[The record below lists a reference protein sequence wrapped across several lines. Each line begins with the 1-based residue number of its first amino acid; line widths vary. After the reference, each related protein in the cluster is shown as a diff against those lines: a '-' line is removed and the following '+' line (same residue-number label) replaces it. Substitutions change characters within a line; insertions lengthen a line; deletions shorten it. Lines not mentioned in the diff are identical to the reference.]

1 MAVMDF
7 LQENGIA
14 LRDTRPGNYKTTC
27 PQCSHT
33 RKNRRDPCL
42 SVTIDG
48 DGAVWNCHHCGYS
61 GGSKEGQQAPRYERR
76 EYTKPKREANPERTD
91 KLLEWFKARAISP
104 ATVEHFGIYR
114 TRQWFPQTGNEQDC
128 IAFPYEF
135 REQLRNVKYRTAD
148 KHFRQEKNPEP
159 VLFNADSIDEG
170 QDLIWCEGEM
180 DVMAFYEAGFPH
192 VVSLPNGAP
201 AKPEESDKRYEPL
214 GLHWDDLKNVR
225 RHYIATDMDEP
236 GERLASELARRLGK
250 DKCFRVRFTQG
261 KDGNECLIAKGA
273 DVLRADVD
281 FAEPWP
287 IDGLYEASAYE
298 GDVLDLYH
306 GRGPKAQTT
315 GFREFDNAFRF
326 LPGQFVVVT
335 GIPNHGKALDINT
348 PIPTPTG
355 WKSMADLKAGDQ
367 VFDETGKP
375 CNVVG
380 ATEVMVDRP
389 CVEVVFSDGTTV
401 VTDEQHQWLTISE
414 KARRSAR
421 AKAKRGARPLKTRG
435 TDQTHKMT
443 GPSVVTSL
451 DISKQ
456 VKAYGKYNHQVQC
469 ALPVEYQSRELV
481 IPPYTLGAWLG
492 DGSSAG
498 GDITCFDG
506 EILDRI
512 RDDGFTIT
520 EWSKPGRYG
529 ILGLRVK
536 LRGLSLLHRKHIP
549 DEYLQASVS
558 QRLELLKGLM
568 DTDGTAGGSRGR
580 VCEFTSVNK
589 DLSNG
594 VFELAAS
601 LGLKPRMVVGKAT
614 LNGKDCGQKYRVLI
628 TTDKPIFSLK
638 RKIAKQQIGKT
649 QRNPNRTIVA
659 VNEVPSRPVKCI
671 QVDSQNSLYLCT
683 HAFIPTH
690 NSRFLDQ
697 IACQTADL
705 HGDRWAVFSPETGEA
720 QHIADL
726 CEIRA
731 GGHFFDGPSPRISE
745 AELRS
750 AMDWVKRRFVFI
762 GSSEHTP
769 TVDWVLE
776 RARAAVVRHGVNHLI
791 IDPYN
796 ELEAGRPSKQT
807 ETEFVS
813 QLISKL
819 KRFARHHEVT
829 VWLVA
834 HPTKMQRDDTGQY
847 RIPGLYD
854 ISGSAHFNNKADAGL
869 VVYRDYDEKATF
881 VFSKKIRRQPICGS
895 PGVAKFLFVNNERRF
910 SEIPNSYEPLTNK

>member
-1 MAVMDF
+1 MTVSAT
-7 LQENGIA
+7 LQDAGIR
-14 LRDTRPGNYKTTC
+14 LRDLRPGSHKTTC

-48 DGAVWNCHHCGYS
+48 DGVVYHCHHCGFS

-76 EYTKPKREANPERTD
+76 EYTKPKREPNPERTD
-91 KLLEWFKARAISP
+91 KTLEWFKARAISP

-148 KHFRQEKNPEP
+148 KQFRQEKNPEP
-159 VLFNADSIDEG
+159 VLYNADSIDEG

-180 DVMAFYEAGFPH
+180 DVLSFYEAGFPH

-236 GERLASELARRLGK
+236 GERLANELARRLGK

-273 DVLRADVD
+273 EVLKADVD

-287 IDGLYEASAYE
+287 IDGLYDASVYE
-298 GDVLDLYH
+298 NDVLDLFH

-315 GFREFDNAFRF
+315 GFIEFDNAFRF
-326 LPGQFVVVT
+326 LPGQFVIVT
-335 GIPNHGKALDINT
+335 GIPNHGK
-348 PIPTPTG
+348 
-355 WKSMADLKAGDQ
+355 
-367 VFDETGKP
+367 
-375 CNVVG
+375 
-380 ATEVMVDRP
+380 
-389 CVEVVFSDGTTV
+389 
-401 VTDEQHQWLTISE
+401 
-414 KARRSAR
+414 
-421 AKAKRGARPLKTRG
+421 
-435 TDQTHKMT
+435 
-443 GPSVVTSL
+443 
-451 DISKQ
+451 
-456 VKAYGKYNHQVQC
+456 
-469 ALPVEYQSRELV
+469 
-481 IPPYTLGAWLG
+481 
-492 DGSSAG
+492 
-498 GDITCFDG
+498 
-506 EILDRI
+506 
-512 RDDGFTIT
+512 
-520 EWSKPGRYG
+520 
-529 ILGLRVK
+529 
-536 LRGLSLLHRKHIP
+536 
-549 DEYLQASVS
+549 
-558 QRLELLKGLM
+558 
-568 DTDGTAGGSRGR
+568 
-580 VCEFTSVNK
+580 
-589 DLSNG
+589 
-594 VFELAAS
+594 
-601 LGLKPRMVVGKAT
+601 
-614 LNGKDCGQKYRVLI
+614 
-628 TTDKPIFSLK
+628 
-638 RKIAKQQIGKT
+638 
-649 QRNPNRTIVA
+649 
-659 VNEVPSRPVKCI
+659 
-671 QVDSQNSLYLCT
+671 
-683 HAFIPTH
+683 
-690 NSRFLDQ
+690 SRFLDQ

-705 HGDRWAVFSPETGEA
+705 NGDKWAVFSPETGEA

-726 CEIRA
+726 CEIKI
-731 GGHFFDGPSPRISE
+731 GGHFFDGPSQRMSE
-745 AELRS
+745 GELRN
-750 AMDWVKRRFVFI
+750 AMEWVKRRFVFI

-776 RARAAVVRHGVNHLI
+776 RARAAVVRHGINHLI

-819 KRFARHHEVT
+819 KRFGRLHEVT

-834 HPTKMQRDDTGQY
+834 HPTKMQRDDSGKY

-881 VFSKKIRRQPICGS
+881 VFSRKIRRQPMCGS

-910 SEIPNSYEPLTNK
+910 AEVPNSYEPLTNK